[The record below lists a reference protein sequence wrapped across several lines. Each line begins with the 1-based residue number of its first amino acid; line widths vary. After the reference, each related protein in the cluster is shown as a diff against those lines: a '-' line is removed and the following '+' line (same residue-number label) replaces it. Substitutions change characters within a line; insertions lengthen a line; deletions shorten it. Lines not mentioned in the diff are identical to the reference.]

1 MKLLTLA
8 LCCAAVVALGADAAC
23 LAEARKRGGGRSAK
37 AAIAGKPAPSQA
49 ASMNSISEQYVKL
62 VLAVGQHD
70 ADYVDAYYG
79 PPDWKPADAAK
90 LSLDVIAARA
100 AALIET
106 VASQPALSKVEG
118 PKPADDLSRLRLQY
132 LERQL
137 SALAARVR
145 MLKGERLSFDE
156 ESKALYDAI
165 APTLPESHFQ
175 EILARLDRRLPGAQ
189 PLTERLDAYRRSFVI
204 PREKLD
210 AVFQTAIRTCRER
223 TLKHIDLPPD
233 ERFTV
238 EYVTGKSWSGYNWYQ
253 GGYRSLIQVNTDLPI
268 YIDRAIDLACH
279 EGYPGHHVYN
289 VLLEKHL
296 VRDRGWKEFAVYPL
310 FSPQSLIAE
319 GTANYGIEM
328 AFPGRERVEFERTV
342 LFPAAGL
349 NPASAADYYEVQALV
364 ERLAYAGNEAARRYI
379 NGDFNSEQAA
389 AWLERYALMPKERA
403 AQRVRFFDQYRSYVI
418 NYNLG
423 KDMVRD
429 YIEKHAKDP
438 VGRWDVFE
446 KLLSSPRLP
455 SGLR

>member
-8 LCCAAVVALGADAAC
+8 LCCAALAAGMQ
-23 LAEARKRGGGRSAK
+23 R
-37 AAIAGKPAPSQA
+37 AAPQN
-49 ASMNSISEQYVKL
+49 MTSISEQYVKL

-79 PPDWKPADAAK
+79 PPEWKPAEKDKAPLDA
-90 LSLDVIAARA
+90 LGFRA
-100 AALIET
+100 AALSEA
-106 VASQPALSKVEG
+106 VRAQGGAGGGEL
-118 PKPADDLSRLRLQY
+118 ARLRLKY
-132 LERQL
+132 FERQL
-137 SALAARVR
+137 ASLAARVR
-145 MLKGERLSFDE
+145 MLNGERLSFDA
-156 ESKALYDAI
+156 ESKALYDAV
-165 APTLPESHFQ
+165 APTLPESHFR
-175 EILARLDRRLPGAQ
+175 EILGKLEGRFPGDGPLSARLEAFRR
-189 PLTERLDAYRRSFVI
+189 RFVI

-210 AVFQTAIRTCRER
+210 TVFQTAIRACRER
-223 TLKHIDLPPD
+223 TLKHITLPPD

-296 VRDRGWKEFAVYPL
+296 VRDRGWKEFTVYPL

-349 NPASAADYYEVQALV
+349 NPATAADYYEVQALV

-379 NGDFNSEQAA
+379 NGGFNREQAA
-389 AWLERYALMPKERA
+389 AWLERYALMSKERA

-429 YIEKHAKDP
+429 YVEKHAKDP
-438 VGRWDVFE
+438 AGRWDVFE